1 MSDDAVRSRPGT
13 GLIIGIVFGL
23 VFVIVNSGP
32 LGSPAS
38 TVLRI
43 AGVVVAAMLLFVLQ
57 ARMRGRSGVGMA
69 REGGAGFTRGYWI
82 VVAIEVVALFG
93 GLFLINGL
101 LGRGEF
107 GVAWVAVVVGVH
119 FFGLGAVWRAPSLHV
134 LGGVLTALGVLG
146 AVLGLVTGSPAWIAG
161 VAGVGSGAALLA
173 GTAYALWAWRDVS
186 TA

>member
-1 MSDDAVRSRPGT
+1 MNDNAVRSRPGT

-43 AGVVVAAMLLFVLQ
+43 AGVAVAAVLLFVLQ
-57 ARMRGRSGVGMA
+57 ARVRGGTGVGLP
-69 REGGAGFTRGYWI
+69 RDGGVGFTRGYWI

-93 GLFLINGL
+93 GLMLINGVF
-101 LGRGEF
+101 GHGEF
-107 GVAWVAVVVGVH
+107 GVAWVAVVVGLH
-119 FFGLGAVWRAPSLHV
+119 FVGLGVVWHAPSLHV
-134 LGGVLTALGVLG
+134 LGGVLTGLGILG
-146 AVLGLVTGSPAWIAG
+146 AVLGLATGSAAWIAG

-173 GTAYALWAWRDVS
+173 GTAYALWAWRDIS